1 VDIVEKGLQ
10 AWITLCPGLNLVPV
24 IGTIFFHAAGV
35 AMNLKLVEKWKNG
48 IANKIFLH
56 KLRWTIYMYGCPE
69 RQLTFLYIK

>member
-1 VDIVEKGLQ
+1 VDIVEKKPQ
-10 AWITLCPGLNLVPV
+10 AWIILYPGLNLVPV

-35 AMNLKLVEKWKNG
+35 AMNQRQAEEWKNG
-48 IANKIFLH
+48 IANKIFSH